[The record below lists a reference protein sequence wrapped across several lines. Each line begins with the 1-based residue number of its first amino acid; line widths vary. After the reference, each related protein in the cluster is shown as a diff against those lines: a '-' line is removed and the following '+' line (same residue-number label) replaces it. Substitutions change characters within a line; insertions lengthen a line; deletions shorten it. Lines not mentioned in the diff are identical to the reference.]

1 VQRGRH
7 EQLSLPGLVM
17 LRIGMKRTAPRRAA
31 AMAACAFAACIAA
44 WSPAAHAQSG
54 ASSDLSRVLEL
65 IDQQEHRLN
74 AQQRQLNEQQR
85 QLEEQRALI
94 ERQRAEILAMSGGVS
109 DSELGGMRAA
119 GVASSALNDE
129 GLASDA
135 PIALNRR
142 TAPLYTLAQTEG
154 GSAPAAS
161 AAAPPTGPVG
171 EAPREET
178 QPSAVAALPEGQTAL
193 LGRGRLVLEPAFE
206 YSRSSGNRLVFR
218 GVEIVSGIQ
227 IGLIEANNTARD
239 TLSGSITARYALTD
253 RLEIEG
259 RVPYIYRSDRVTT
272 VSQNNQQTTQTFEL
286 QGGDIGDI
294 EFSARY
300 QLNKPQPGR
309 PIFVAGARVKT
320 DTGKGP
326 FELARDAHGVSTEL
340 ATGSG
345 FWGVQGSLSMLYP
358 SDPVVLYANASYLW
372 NIERDIDRTVGQVT
386 IGNVDPGD
394 SIGFGFG
401 FGFSVNPRFSYS
413 LGYSHSYV
421 METETE
427 LNNTTQTSTEL
438 QVGALALGMSFRAT
452 EQLTVST
459 GVNVGVT
466 EDAPDV
472 SVSLRLPFRW

>member
-1 VQRGRH
+1 
-7 EQLSLPGLVM
+7 M
-17 LRIGMKRTAPRRAA
+17 
-31 AMAACAFAACIAA
+31 
-44 WSPAAHAQSG
+44 
-54 ASSDLSRVLEL
+54 LEL

-74 AQQRQLNEQQR
+74 AQQQQLNEQQR
-85 QLEEQRALI
+85 QIEEQRGLI
-94 ERQRAEILAMSGGVS
+94 ERQRAEILAMGGGVS
-109 DSELGGMRAA
+109 DAELGGMRAA
-119 GVASSALNDE
+119 GVPSSAVNFE
-129 GLASDA
+129 GLPSDA
-135 PIALNRR
+135 PITLNRR
-142 TAPLYTLAQTEG
+142 TAPLYRLAQTEG
-154 GSAPAAS
+154 GSAPAAAP
-161 AAAPPTGPVG
+161 AAAPSGPVG
-171 EAPREET
+171 EAPPEEA

-193 LGRGRLVLEPAFE
+193 LGQGRLVLEPAFE

-239 TLSGSITARYALTD
+239 TLSGSLTARYALTD

-326 FELARDAHGVSTEL
+326 FDLARDAQGVSTEL

-372 NIERDIDRTVGQVT
+372 NIERDINRTVGQVT

-394 SIGFGFG
+394 SIGLGFG

-459 GVNVGVT
+459 GVSVGVT

-472 SVSLRLPFRW
+472 SVSLRMPFRW